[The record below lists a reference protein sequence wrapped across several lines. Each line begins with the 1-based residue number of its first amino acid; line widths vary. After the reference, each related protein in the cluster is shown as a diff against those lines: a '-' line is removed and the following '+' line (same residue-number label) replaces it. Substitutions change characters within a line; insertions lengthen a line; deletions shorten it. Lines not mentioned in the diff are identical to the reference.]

1 MITRER
7 VLLTLLGL
15 ADPRGRLESFAKTE
29 ALDYAQAPDGEF
41 ERALKELISDGFV
54 RELERV
60 GRSRRFE
67 VLALTRRSEG
77 LRYIAQR
84 RDFVL
89 AIDAQRA
96 QLEPGRATLIGTALP
111 PPRVVRAEPMA
122 PDRRDGSRRWNITLI
137 VPGLGTVNGAIY
149 TEGESGFVLPPATPQ
164 NGQWTKVIEWT
175 ADFARSVRDAAR
187 EFVAASS

>member
-15 ADPRGRLESFAKTE
+15 ADPRGRIETFAKTE

-41 ERALKELISDGFV
+41 ERALKELIEAGEV
-54 RELERV
+54 RELQRV

-67 VLALTRRSEG
+67 VLPLARRADG

-89 AIDAQRA
+89 ALEAQRA

-111 PPRVVRAEPMA
+111 APRIVRAEPTT
-122 PDRRDGSRRWNITLI
+122 PDRRDGSRRWHVTLI
-137 VPGLGTVNGAIY
+137 VPGIGTLHGVTY
-149 TEGESGFVLPPATPQ
+149 TEAQDGFVLAPAAPQ
-164 NGQWTKVIEWT
+164 NGQWTKVIDWT
-175 ADFARSVRDAAR
+175 PDFARSVRDAAR
-187 EFVAASS
+187 EFVAAS